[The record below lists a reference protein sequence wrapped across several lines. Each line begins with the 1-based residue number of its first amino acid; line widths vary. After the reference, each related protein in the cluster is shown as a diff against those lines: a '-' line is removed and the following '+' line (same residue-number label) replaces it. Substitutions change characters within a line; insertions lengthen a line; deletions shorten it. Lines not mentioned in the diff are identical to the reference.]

1 MNSRRR
7 RVVITGMGVLSSLA
21 KDVPQFKQV
30 LFNRQC
36 NIKPSQRYLKWFK
49 NANASEIEMALDYS
63 DIPQHIARS
72 LDNAAL
78 WAYRVCNEALQQANL
93 IDNQS
98 ILDNTAMIVGVSS
111 AGTEAFLP
119 LFEQHIDDFSI
130 KKAIL
135 SGGFSSCCSS
145 VSSLLGLRGGLE
157 LVATACTAS
166 PNAIGMGYDYIQNG
180 KNPVV
185 LAVGTE
191 PIYLPTFA
199 GFYALNVMKTTPTS
213 PFSGTPGMSIG
224 EGAGALVL
232 EDYQHAVERGATIY
246 GEIVSY
252 ATSCDAY
259 HETSPDPRGN
269 GAVQVMYKALDNAG
283 ITPNDIDYINVHGTG
298 TEANDRIET
307 MSMKKVF
314 PNIYHI
320 PLSSTKSYVGH
331 NIGAAGIVEII
342 ACFICLAE
350 DKLPPTLNFTQPR
363 HSCDLNYVP
372 NFFQDKKVKFFM
384 KNNYAFGGNNCSI
397 IASPYITDKTPTE
410 YKAKKVVITGVGA
423 ITSIGNNVMEII
435 TAISAGDKTG
445 TLKPIV
451 FASDVQ
457 KDIDNL
463 MSVVIKDN
471 DFEQSLGHPYFDL
484 DIDHRLKNNA
494 CYHAITDVN
503 PKKTLRYYD
512 LRKAIPSGTYALFAL
527 NEALANAGRKIK
539 RDGDNLGFIVGMS
552 KGPQSTVNRYLQS
565 LIPDPQKVRTSEFP
579 GTLMNAV
586 PTFCA
591 ITEGIKGYTT
601 TLATGV
607 NAALGALT
615 YGYEIIRQDLQ
626 PQVIVGGADE
636 HFSSISLYFQAM
648 SKKVNLTKNA
658 TDYQVYSNASAG
670 YIPGEGAG
678 MLFLEDKEYA
688 KQRGAKIYAEIIGY
702 GKANDNTFLADENIT
717 DRVAAL
723 CKAIQ
728 QALSEAQLSCQD
740 IDIICGTSDGNKEN
754 DEVEIRAIRQ
764 LFYQAANHVPVVNYN
779 AFFGLVES
787 CAGILAISLV
797 IHMMQSNTIIPIP
810 YTKSFIADDIHFVT
824 QPINK
829 QIETALVLGSS
840 EGCNHY
846 AIIIRKPL

>member
-1 MNSRRR
+1 MNIKRR

-21 KDVPQFKQV
+21 KNIPEFKQV
-30 LFNRQC
+30 LFKKKC
-36 NIKPSQRYLKWFK
+36 NIKPSQRYLKWFEH
-49 NANASEIEMALDYS
+49 ANASEIEMVINYD
-63 DIPQHIARS
+63 DIPKNIVEY

-78 WAYRVCNEALQQANL
+78 WAYRVSSEALQQAHL
-93 IDNQS
+93 KDNQA
-98 ILDNTAMIVGVSS
+98 ILNHTAMIVGVSS

-145 VSSLLGLRGGLE
+145 VSSLLGLRGGIE

-199 GFYALNVMKTTPTS
+199 GFYALNVMKKQPTS
-213 PFSGTPGMSIG
+213 PFSGIPGMSIG

-232 EDYQHAVERGATIY
+232 EEYEHALARGATIY

-259 HETSPDPRGN
+259 HETGPSPSGA
-269 GAVQVMYKALDNAG
+269 GAVQVMQKAIRNAG
-283 ITPNDIDYINVHGTG
+283 IEPKEIEYINVHGTG

-314 PNIYHI
+314 PHIYET

-342 ACFICLAE
+342 ACFISLAE
-350 DKLPPTLNFTQPR
+350 GKILPTLNFTKPR
-363 HSCDLNYVP
+363 QSCDLNYVP
-372 NFFQDKKVKFFM
+372 NEFQDKKVKLFM

-397 IASPYITDKTPTE
+397 IASPQLAEIEPQE
-410 YKAKKVVITGVGA
+410 YHAKRVVITGLGA
-423 ITSIGNNVMEII
+423 ITSLGNSVREIMQ
-435 TAISAGDKTG
+435 
-445 TLKPIV
+445 TLWKNKKQGVLKKIV
-451 FASDVQ
+451 FDDDVQ
-457 KDIDNL
+457 KDINNL
-463 MSVVIKDN
+463 MSVVIKDKE
-471 DFEQSLGHPYFDL
+471 FEASLGHPYFNQERDN
-484 DIDHRLKNNA
+484 HLKTHA
-494 CYHAITDVN
+494 CYHAVN
-503 PKKTLRYYD
+503 NAEPKKRLRRFD
-512 LRKAIPSGTYALFAL
+512 ARKAVPSGTYALLAL
-527 NEALANAGRKIK
+527 NEALTDANRKIN

-565 LIPDPQKVRTSEFP
+565 LIPDPTKVRTSEFP

-636 HFSSISLYFQAM
+636 HFGSISLYFQAM
-648 SKKVNLTKNA
+648 SEKINLT
-658 TDYQVYSNASAG
+658 TQVEDYQIYSKEKTG
-670 YIPGEGAG
+670 YIPGEGAC
-678 MLFLEDKEYA
+678 MLFIEDREYA
-688 KQRGAKIYAEIIGY
+688 NKRGAKIYAEIVGY
-702 GKANDNTFLADENIT
+702 GKSNDTTFLDEDNISEKI
-717 DRVAAL
+717 D
-723 CKAIQ
+723 
-728 QALSEAQLSCQD
+728 ALSMAIEQAFVEAQLNPGD

-754 DEVEIRAIRQ
+754 DKVEINAIRQ
-764 LFYQAANHVPVVNYN
+764 VFFKTSPQVPVVNYN
-779 AFFGLVES
+779 ALFGLVES
-787 CAGILAISLV
+787 CSGLLAITL
-797 IHMMQSNTIIPIP
+797 IINMMLEEKIMPFP
-810 YTKSFIADDIHFVT
+810 YTNKFIDNDINFIT
-824 QPINK
+824 KPLNKKINY
-829 QIETALVLGSS
+829 ALILGSS

-846 AIIIRKPL
+846 AIIIRKPI